1 MKLKCIIVDDEP
13 LSITIIKGY
22 LKKIPFIEVI
32 SDFTSALPVLNF
44 LEYNSIDLIF
54 LDIEMP
60 ELSGIELIKKLN
72 INPRIIFTTAN
83 KKYAIESFDLN
94 IDDYILKPVSFER
107 LLKSTNRVYEN
118 ICKEQLLKHK
128 EQAQDFIYLKENK
141 KMVKV
146 YYKNILYL
154 ESLKDYV
161 KVVTSCKTVLTK
173 QLLSNFEKK
182 LNPKNF
188 IRIHRSY
195 IVAFDKIDA
204 YSLSGVDIGKTEI
217 PIGRKYKESVIK
229 ILDEFSK
236 IEIN

>member
-44 LEYNSIDLIF
+44 LENNSIDLIF